1 MNLFKIAPL
10 AAAALWVMSPAMAA
24 DELVTGTDEAAVLQ
38 VLEASFTEKN
48 EAKLD
53 RLQQSD
59 MQKACSHAE
68 MTGEPISKE
77 VTQKIIDAAKAS
89 VKFPQDGDFLGD
101 WREGEKIAQ
110 SGRGMQFSDKPG
122 APRGGNC
129 YACHEMSKSEISYGN
144 IGTSLL
150 HYGKLR
156 GDSKEIMEYTW
167 TRIYNP
173 HAFAACSVMP
183 RFGDEG
189 ILTEKQMKDVMALL
203 FDPESPV
210 NDDTV
215 NLND

>member
-1 MNLFKIAPL
+1 MSLFKIAPL
-10 AAAALWVMSPAMAA
+10 AAAALWAMSPAMAA
-24 DELVTGTDEAAVLQ
+24 GDWVSGTDEAAVLE

-53 RLQQSD
+53 RLQQSE

-68 MTGEPISKE
+68 MTGEPIPNE
-77 VTQKIIDAAKAS
+77 IIQKIIVAAKAS
-89 VKFPQDGDFLGD
+89 VVYPKDGNFLGD
-101 WREGEKIAQ
+101 WREGEKVAQ
-110 SGRGMQFSDKPG
+110 SGRGMQYSDKPG

-150 HYGKLR
+150 HYGKQR

-167 TRIYNP
+167 SRIYNP

-189 ILTEKQMKDVMALL
+189 ILTEQQMKDVMALL
-203 FDPESPV
+203 FDPGSPV
-210 NDDTV
+210 NDDSV
-215 NLND
+215 NLSE